1 MSSIQTPP
9 RTARRLTQ
17 SYSIQRGRL
26 APASS
31 EPSAPSAPS
40 PPSTS
45 SEPAPKCTGCAHDR
59 AHDRADPIF
68 TPKPDGTDFKT
79 CDGCRARKKRFR
91 NKHKATI
98 KKESK
103 KTNAK
108 WNPVNCAKKSK
119 ALAEDR
125 YEAALDLA
133 EKLNMKKPMDFDE
146 SEASA
151 RKILFDNKAVF
162 STIKKNG
169 DALYVALCTQ
179 KRKEVE
185 PYQGAVRTALT
196 TIATSSKTTP
206 TELKEI
212 GWDHVPLGDFDF
224 NCEAQHVEKTLH
236 RLLQHRFKN
245 QKLWIRNGSGGGDMM
260 CTNVSLCYGPLTGL
274 VRDEKCNK
282 VWA

>member
-1 MSSIQTPP
+1 MSSI
-9 RTARRLTQ
+9 RVGNMDML
-17 SYSIQRGRL
+17 
-26 APASS
+26 
-31 EPSAPSAPS
+31 
-40 PPSTS
+40 
-45 SEPAPKCTGCAHDR
+45 KCKGCLGTDL
-59 AHDRADPIF
+59 IF
-68 TPKPDGTDFKT
+68 TPKPDGTDFKS
-79 CDGCRARKKRFR
+79 CDGCRATQKKFR
-91 NKHKATI
+91 VDNKAKI
-98 KKESK
+98 KKGNK

-108 WNPVNCAKKSK
+108 WNKIKS
-119 ALAEDR
+119 ASRSEDR

-133 EKLNMKKPMDFDE
+133 EKLNMKNPMDDDE

-151 RKILFDNKAVF
+151 RQILVDNEVLF
-162 STIKKNG
+162 SSIEKEG
-169 DALYVALCTQ
+169 EGLYVALCSQ

-206 TELKEI
+206 TELKEN
-212 GWDHVPLGDFDF
+212 GWKHVPLGDFDF

>member
-1 MSSIQTPP
+1 MT
-9 RTARRLTQ
+9 RLT
-17 SYSIQRGRL
+17 STKICGRCIC
-26 APASS
+26 SR
-31 EPSAPSAPS
+31 
-40 PPSTS
+40 
-45 SEPAPKCTGCAHDR
+45 KN
-59 AHDRADPIF
+59 PIF

-79 CDGCRARKKRFR
+79 CDGCRAAHKKFR

-133 EKLNMKKPMDFDE
+133 EKLNMKKPMDDDE

-151 RKILFDNKAVF
+151 RKILLDNKALF
-162 STIKKNG
+162 STIKKKG
-169 DALYVALCTQ
+169 DGLYVALCT
-179 KRKEVE
+179 KATKEIE
-185 PYQGAVRTALT
+185 PYKGAVSGAHLT
-196 TIATSSKTTP
+196 IEKKGKKEPAP
-206 TELKEI
+206 MELKNSF
-212 GWDHVPLGDFDF
+212 GWDHRPLGDFDF

-245 QKLWIRNGSGGGDMM
+245 QKLWIVNGAGGGDIMS
-260 CTNVSLCYGPLTGL
+260 TNVSLCYGPLTGL
-274 VRDEKCNK
+274 VRNEKCDK